1 MYLLLI
7 GLELARLADL
17 PNDALEEAWRVSKKM
32 EDFDSKRELTSA
44 ANNLVTRRTIM
55 LRVIT
60 LVPIRHITFLTC
72 LLPGSLSLW
81 NMLSFVSNQLR
92 TQLTQA
98 LEHSTLSNTDLR
110 TYLAR
115 LQKESAEAIRN
126 TLVGEAGTGTK

>member
-60 LVPIRHITFLTC
+60 LVPIPHIAFLTC

-81 NMLSFVSNQLR
+81 NMLLFVSNQLR

-98 LEHSTLSNTDLR
+98 LEYSTLSNTDLR